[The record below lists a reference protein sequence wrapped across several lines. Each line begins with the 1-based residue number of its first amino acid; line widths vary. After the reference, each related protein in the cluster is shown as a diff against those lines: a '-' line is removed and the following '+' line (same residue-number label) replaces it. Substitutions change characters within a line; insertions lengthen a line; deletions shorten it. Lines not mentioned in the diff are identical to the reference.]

1 MAVGS
6 DDDTHGAGLLP
17 WVGVRFLLVLCI
29 GLLACNRDRPETKA
43 DPAPPAVALR
53 PGGELLIG
61 TWQVEGFE
69 ATSASNA
76 ASAAALQAQ
85 VNSPE
90 AQTLRIRYSDK
101 TVTIFAPGQLP
112 LASTYEVLES
122 KPGMVRFKNGT
133 DFVVITFR
141 DNDHMTVDRQGNS
154 YGAKMKMRR
163 APDQL
168 PSAPAGSAVISL
180 PYGSARVVGTNSAG
194 HPIVK
199 IGP

>member
-1 MAVGS
+1 
-6 DDDTHGAGLLP
+6 
-17 WVGVRFLLVLCI
+17 VRFLLVL
-29 GLLACNRDRPETKA
+29 LVTSNALVACNRDRPETKA
-43 DPAPPAVALR
+43 DPTPPAPVVVLR
-53 PGGELLIG
+53 PGAELLIG

-90 AQTLRIRYSDK
+90 AQTLRIRYAEK
-101 TVTIFAPGQLP
+101 TVTIIAPGQLP

-122 KPGMVRFKNGT
+122 KPGMVRFKNGQDT
-133 DFVVITFR
+133 VVITFR
-141 DNDHMTVDRQGNS
+141 DNDHMIVDRQGNA
-154 YGAKMKMRR
+154 YGARMKMRR
-163 APDQL
+163 APDAL
-168 PSAPAGSAVISL
+168 PAGPGGSAVISL